1 MAKKNMVQ
9 LFTIYFFE
17 DEYEYVKD
25 IFEKI
30 MFIESSNKG
39 ITLFNLFYKY
49 WKENN
54 IKNIFEQNILNNL
67 ENKKKLYGFI
77 YSKEKVIIIE
87 EVEKFLKNKNFQRK
101 TIFIEI
107 LQYYILT
114 EHNLLIEKPI
124 IFGNEYEEFL
134 IKNTNKE
141 QREDFVKKLI
151 KYYFCEDINLN
162 KLKKMLQKYIDGT
175 QELDYITN
183 KYYKSLIKN
192 R

>member
-17 DEYEYVKD
+17 YEYEYVKD

-54 IKNIFEQNILNNL
+54 IKNIFEKNILNNL

-77 YSKEKVIIIE
+77 YSKEKVIVIE

-101 TIFIEI
+101 TIFLEI

>member
-9 LFTIYFFE
+9 LFTIYLFE

-134 IKNTNKE
+134 IKNTTRE

-151 KYYFCEDINLN
+151 KYYSCKDISLN
-162 KLKKMLQKYIDGT
+162 KLKKMLQKYIVGT

-183 KYYKSLIKN
+183 KYYNSLIKN
-192 R
+192 K

>member
-39 ITLFNLFYKY
+39 ITLFKLFYKY

-54 IKNIFEQNILNNL
+54 IKNIFEKNILNNL

-77 YSKEKVIIIE
+77 YSKEKVIVIE

-101 TIFIEI
+101 TIFLEI

>member
-54 IKNIFEQNILNNL
+54 IKNIFEKNILNNL

-77 YSKEKVIIIE
+77 YSKEKAIVIE

-101 TIFIEI
+101 TIFLEI

-141 QREDFVKKLI
+141 QREDFIKKLI
-151 KYYFCEDINLN
+151 KYYFCEDINSN

>member
-54 IKNIFEQNILNNL
+54 IKNIFEKNILNNL

-77 YSKEKVIIIE
+77 YSKEKVIVIE

-101 TIFIEI
+101 TIFLEI

>member
-54 IKNIFEQNILNNL
+54 IKNIFEKNILNNL

-77 YSKEKVIIIE
+77 YSKEKVIVIE

-101 TIFIEI
+101 TIFLEI

-141 QREDFVKKLI
+141 QREYFVKKLI

>member
-134 IKNTNKE
+134 IKNTTRE

-151 KYYFCEDINLN
+151 KYYSCKDISLN
-162 KLKKMLQKYIDGT
+162 KLKKMLQKYIVGI

-183 KYYKSLIKN
+183 KYYNSLIKN
-192 R
+192 K